1 MEEWRSIADYPNYE
15 ISSFGNV
22 RNVETGRI
30 LKPEKVNGYYRIQLH
45 KNGVPRVFR
54 IHRLVATAF
63 IPNPE
68 NKPFIDHKDHNR
80 TNNMVENLRWA
91 TGHENNGNRLGVGVH
106 KRSNKY
112 CAAIWKDGKTL
123 YLGTYDTEEEA
134 RKVYIAKHIEI
145 FGPYSP
151 YYSEPEPELSSSV
164 PLSCSGVNLQ

>member
-1 MEEWRSIADYPNYE
+1 MEEWRTIADYPNYE

-30 LKPEKVNGYYRIQLH
+30 LKLTKDKGYYRVWLY

-68 NKPFIDHKDHNR
+68 NKSCVDHKDHNR

-91 TGHENNGNRLGVGVH
+91 TERENHGNRHCAGFH
-106 KRSNKY
+106 KTSNKY
-112 CAAIWKDGKTL
+112 RAAIWKDGKTL